1 MTHPEEEMSDPVLTV
16 ELTDLPE
23 PKAFEPGIRRA
34 PSRGLTL
41 NRHDTIVALKNAL
54 RYVPEEHHEIVAPEF
69 LEELRAQGR
78 IYGYRYRPAGRI
90 TGKPIDSY
98 IGRITEAR
106 AMQVMIDN
114 NLDFDVALY
123 PYELVTYGES
133 GQVCQNWMQY
143 LLIKRYLEI
152 MDHEQT
158 LVVSSGH
165 PLGLF
170 PSRPEAPRAI
180 ITNGLMVGMFDTP
193 EDFQRLAAL
202 GCVNYGQMTAGGW
215 MYIGPQGIVHGT
227 YITLLNAGRLYLGVP
242 DDGNLA
248 GKTFIT
254 SGLGG
259 MSGAQPKALEIAGG
273 AGIVAEVDPSRVET
287 RHSQGWVS
295 QSHRRPRDVGAVD
308 ARSRGRRQGALDRLS
323 RQRGRPPGVPRRQ
336 RHRGRP
342 HLRPDLLPRPLRRRL
357 HPGRGLLR
365 PGPRTP
371 RDRPSAIHLTG

>member
-1 MTHPEEEMSDPVLTV
+1 MTEPVLTV

-23 PKAFEPGIRRA
+23 PKEFKTGTRRA
-34 PSRGLTL
+34 PDRGCTL
-41 NRHDTIVALKNAL
+41 NAHDTKVALANAL
-54 RYVPEEHHEIVAPEF
+54 RYVPAEHHEIVAPEF
-69 LEELRAQGR
+69 LEELRTRGR
-78 IYGYRYRPAGRI
+78 IYGYRYRPAGEI
-90 TGKPIDSY
+90 TGQPIDTY
-98 IGRITEAR
+98 QGRITEAR

-152 MDHEQT
+152 MDDTQT

-215 MYIGPQGIVHGT
+215 MYIGP
-227 YITLLNAGRLYLGVP
+227 P
-242 DDGNLA
+242 
-248 GKTFIT
+248 
-254 SGLGG
+254 
-259 MSGAQPKALEIAGG
+259 
-273 AGIVAEVDPSRVET
+273 
-287 RHSQGWVS
+287 VS
-295 QSHRRPRDVGAVD
+295 Y
-308 ARSRGRRQGALDRLS
+308 
-323 RQRGRPPGVPRRQ
+323 
-336 RHRGRP
+336 
-342 HLRPDLLPRPLRRRL
+342 
-357 HPGRGLLR
+357 
-365 PGPRTP
+365 T
-371 RDRPSAIHLTG
+371 HLTLPTMLAQCSSRWARER